1 MSFLPPPCFKDPLY
15 ISMQHRA
22 EEAEA
27 KLGVLRNAIH
37 DALGW
42 PRGHAQNDDDL
53 IYHLACLKEQQED
66 NYASA
71 LEYEAR
77 LGWVIKQF
85 VKSTGFGS
93 LCPDDPCRGK
103 LSPEGRMLKDDG
115 SGLTVEDCW
124 NHWFDMSKK
133 GVEDENDKN

>member
-1 MSFLPPPCFKDPLY
+1 MSFSPPPCFKDPLY

-77 LGWVIKQF
+77 LGWVIKRA
-85 VKSTGFGS
+85 VKAD
-93 LCPDDPCRGK
+93 LCPDGPCR
-103 LSPEGRMLKDDG
+103 KDDG
-115 SGLTVEDCW
+115 SELTVEDCW

-133 GVEDENDKN
+133 GVEDERVSEQNDKN